1 MSSLLLTLPIFHHHH
16 RNHNHHRRRQ
26 HSPLPL
32 TTATSSRFRL
42 RLSATADSDHNY
54 NESLWLR
61 EESRWLREEQ
71 RWLREE
77 RRWNSER
84 ESLLRKVQQLRAR
97 IEALERIGGTEAV
110 SPAAAAAAMKLLES
124 KESGAGGVGSD
135 IVNLIAESGESV
147 RPLVIETRVES
158 VVEEKAATVV
168 EKVVKRKTLRF
179 GAEGDDVRAMQE
191 ALLALGFYSGEEDME
206 YSSFSSGTERAVK
219 TWQSSL
225 GVSEDGVMTAEL
237 LEILYASERIEEH
250 DSLTIST
257 QSSSDSI
264 SLKKDG
270 ANGAVSSSI
279 HKIAGLQQTKLNV
292 DPNTEVDITKHR
304 VFLLGENRWEEP
316 HRLISNNKHPGGP
329 LARCM
334 TCRGERRLLCTECD
348 GTGDPNLEPQ
358 FLEWVGDGAECP
370 YCEGL
375 GYIIC
380 DMCETAV

>member
-1 MSSLLLTLPIFHHHH
+1 MSALLLTLPIFHDHH
-16 RNHNHHRRRQ
+16 HNHHRRRQ

-42 RLSATADSDHNY
+42 RLSATTDSDQNR

-77 RRWNSER
+77 QRWNSER
-84 ESLLRKVQQLRAR
+84 ESLLREVQQLRAS
-97 IEALERIGGTEAV
+97 IEALEGIGGTEAV
-110 SPAAAAAAMKLLES
+110 SPAAAAMRLLEL
-124 KESGAGGVGSD
+124 KESGAGGEGSD

-147 RPLVIETRVES
+147 RPLVIETRVER
-158 VVEEKAATVV
+158 VVEEKAVTVV
-168 EKVVKRKTLRF
+168 ERKTLRF

-191 ALLALGFYSGEEDME
+191 ALQALGFYSGEEDME
-206 YSSFSSGTERAVK
+206 YSSFASGTERAVK

-237 LEILYASERIEEH
+237 LETLYASERIEEH

-257 QSSSDSI
+257 QSSSDSMY
-264 SLKKDG
+264 LKKDG

-279 HKIAGLQQTKLNV
+279 HKIAGVQQTRLNV

-316 HRLISNNKHPGGP
+316 SRLISNNKQPGGT

-348 GTGDPNLEPQ
+348 GTGDANLEPQ
-358 FLEWVGDGAECP
+358 FLEWVGDGAKCP

-375 GYIIC
+375 GYTIC
-380 DMCETAV
+380 DMCEAAV